1 MRRVTDQA
9 VEEYRGLVEALA
21 TEVHRSPGAKRV
33 GAEMDDLVQEGLI
46 SVWLSLQRG
55 HNPAH
60 VIKNRM
66 KDWVKYL
73 AHRGDN
79 SYATFLPLEDFRDLA
94 RQD

>member
-1 MRRVTDQA
+1 MDRVTDQA
-9 VEEYRGLVEALA
+9 VDAYRGLVEALA

-46 SVWLSLQRG
+46 SVWQSLERG
-55 HNPAH
+55 HNPAA

-66 KDWVKYL
+66 KNWVRFL
-73 AHRGDN
+73 GQRNGEA
-79 SYATFLPLEDFRDLA
+79 YATNLPLDDFRDLA